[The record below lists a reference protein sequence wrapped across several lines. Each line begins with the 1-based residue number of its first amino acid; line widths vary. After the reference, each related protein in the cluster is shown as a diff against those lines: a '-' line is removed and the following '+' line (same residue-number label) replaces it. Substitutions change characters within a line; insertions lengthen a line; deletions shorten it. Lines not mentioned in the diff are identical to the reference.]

1 MEPVFLWTDVAMF
14 LLVAALLAY
23 GRIVARTPHL
33 AATWRQAFLRPAG
46 AVSATVLLLFATVGM
61 LDSLHYRLALSSA
74 PGEAPAWSART
85 DSALD
90 ALLAHL
96 RDSQEVSYS
105 RPLAIYG
112 FAKQVTLL
120 PDGKTI
126 RRYPRLKHAGLGIDD
141 AGHGWAADVAKRAL
155 LGAAAGLTAFV
166 AMFAAS
172 FALVHRS
179 TPETAPDGRPA
190 PCARGAGSGAEEGGA
205 PGVRRA
211 HGAELLRILHG
222 RTRYPVRAVLLT
234 LLIACVLA
242 GIVAGMATNYHVLG
256 TDRTGRD
263 LLYVVLKSI
272 RTALVIG
279 TMTTI
284 FTLPLAVGLGLL
296 AGYFRGWIDEA
307 IQYLYT
313 VVNSIPYVLLIAA
326 SVLMLM
332 VFIDKHPDW
341 FPTMANRTDARLF
354 FLCVILGLGSWT
366 DLCRLV
372 RGEVLKLREL
382 DFIQAAQAFGVPAL
396 RILRVHLLPNIMHM
410 VLINVVIRFS
420 DLVLAEA
427 TLSYVGIGVDPSMAS
442 FGTMINTAR
451 LELAREPVIWWTLV
465 TAFTFMVTL
474 VLSANYFADAVRD
487 AFDPRAAR
495 R

>member
-1 MEPVFLWTDVAMF
+1 MKPVLLWTDVAML

-33 AATWRQAFLRPAG
+33 ASTWRQAFLRPAG

-61 LDSLHYRLALSSA
+61 LDSLHYRLALPGA
-74 PGEAPAWSART
+74 PGAAPAWSART

-112 FAKQVTLL
+112 YAKQVTVL
-120 PDGKTI
+120 PDGKSI
-126 RRYPRLKHAGLGIDD
+126 RRYPRLQHAGLGIDD
-141 AGHGWAADVAKRAL
+141 AGRGWGADVAKRAL
-155 LGAAAGLTAFV
+155 LGAAGGLAAFL
-166 AMFAAS
+166 ALFAAIV
-172 FALVHRS
+172 AVLHRRRRVTVS
-179 TPETAPDGRPA
+179 AIL
-190 PCARGAGSGAEEGGA
+190 RGQ
-205 PGVRRA
+205 
-211 HGAELLRILHG
+211 
-222 RTRYPVRAVLLT
+222 TRYPLRAVLLT
-234 LLIACVLA
+234 LLLACLLA
-242 GIVAGMATNYHVLG
+242 GTVAGLATNYHVLG

-263 LLYVVLKSI
+263 VLYVVLKSI

-296 AGYFRGWIDEA
+296 SGYFRGWIDEA

-382 DFIQAAQAFGVPAL
+382 DFVQAAQAFGVPAL

-465 TAFTFMVTL
+465 TAFAFMVAL

>member
-1 MEPVFLWTDVAMF
+1 MKPVFLWTDVAMF
-14 LLVAALLAY
+14 LLFVALLAY
-23 GRIVARTPHL
+23 GRLVARTPHL
-33 AATWRQAFLRPAG
+33 ASTWRQAFLRPAG
-46 AVSATVLLLFATVGM
+46 AASATVLLLFATVGM
-61 LDSLHYRLALSSA
+61 LDSIHYRLALPSA

-85 DSALD
+85 DSVLD

-96 RDSQEVSYS
+96 RDGQEVSYS

-112 FAKQVTLL
+112 YAKQVTLL

-141 AGHGWAADVAKRAL
+141 AADGWAADVAERAVF
-155 LGAAAGLTAFV
+155 GAAGGLGIFLAVSIAIVGMGSRRT
-166 AMFAAS
+166 
-172 FALVHRS
+172 
-179 TPETAPDGRPA
+179 
-190 PCARGAGSGAEEGGA
+190 RGAVVGRGNGAA
-205 PGVRRA
+205 P
-211 HGAELLRILHG
+211 LLSRILRG
-222 RTRYPVRAVLLT
+222 RTRYPVRAILVT
-234 LLIACVLA
+234 LLVACLLA
-242 GIVAGMATNYHVLG
+242 GTVAGLATNYHVLG

-296 AGYFRGWIDEA
+296 SGYFRGWIDEA

-382 DFIQAAQAFGVPAL
+382 DFVQAAQAFGVPAL

-465 TAFTFMVTL
+465 TAFAFMVAL

>member
-1 MEPVFLWTDVAMF
+1 MIAAMKPVFLWTDVAMF

-33 AATWRQAFLRPAG
+33 ASTWRQAFLRPAG

-61 LDSLHYRLALSSA
+61 LDSLHYRVALPSA

-96 RDSQEVSYS
+96 RDGQEVSYS

-112 FAKQVTLL
+112 YAKQVTLL

-141 AGHGWAADVAKRAL
+141 AGHGWAADVVRRAL
-155 LGAAAGLTAFV
+155 VGAMGGGVLFLTG
-166 AMFAAS
+166 FAAIL
-172 FALVHRS
+172 ALLRKRIMAA
-179 TPETAPDGRPA
+179 APDGPPA
-190 PCARGAGSGAEEGGA
+190 GRAFLGVLGAG
-205 PGVRRA
+205 
-211 HGAELLRILHG
+211 
-222 RTRYPVRAVLLT
+222 TRYPIRAVLLT
-234 LLIACVLA
+234 FLIACLV
-242 GIVAGMATNYHVLG
+242 GGVVAGLATNYHVLG

-382 DFIQAAQAFGVPAL
+382 DFVQAAQAFGVPAL

>member
-1 MEPVFLWTDVAMF
+1 MIAAMKPVFLWTDIAMF
-14 LLVAALLAY
+14 LLLAALLAY

-33 AATWRQAFLRPAG
+33 ASTWRQAFLRPAG
-46 AVSATVLLLFATVGM
+46 AVSATVLLLFATVGL
-61 LDSLHYRLALSSA
+61 LDSLHYRLALPGA
-74 PGEAPAWSART
+74 PGEAPAWSAQT
-85 DSALD
+85 DSVLD
-90 ALLAHL
+90 TLLAHL
-96 RDSQEVSYS
+96 RDSQEISYS

-112 FAKQVTLL
+112 YAKQVTPLA
-120 PDGKTI
+120 DGRTI

-141 AGHGWAADVAKRAL
+141 AGHGWTTDVAKRAL
-155 LGAAAGLTAFV
+155 LGALGGLALFL
-166 AMFAAS
+166 AMS
-172 FALVHRS
+172 GALFGMSMHRS
-179 TPETAPDGRPA
+179 QAPVPDEHSPPHA
-190 PCARGAGSGAEEGGA
+190 SGA
-205 PGVRRA
+205 VTQ
-211 HGAELLRILHG
+211 LSRIFHA
-222 RTRYPVRAVLLT
+222 RTRFPIRAVLST
-234 LLIACVLA
+234 LLIACLLA
-242 GIVAGMATNYHVLG
+242 GMVAGVATNYHVLG

-263 LLYVVLKSI
+263 LLYVVFKSI

-382 DFIQAAQAFGVPAL
+382 EFVQAAQAFGVPSL

>member
-1 MEPVFLWTDVAMF
+1 MIAAMKPVFLWTDIAMF
-14 LLVAALLAY
+14 LLVGALLAY

-33 AATWRQAFLRPAG
+33 ASTWRQAFLRPAG

-61 LDSLHYRLALSSA
+61 LDSLHYRVALPSA

-96 RDSQEVSYS
+96 RDGQEVSYS

-112 FAKQVTLL
+112 YAKQVTLL

-141 AGHGWAADVAKRAL
+141 AGHGWGTDVAKRAL
-155 LGAAAGLTAFV
+155 LGAAGGLAAFLGLFGAIV
-166 AMFAAS
+166 SLFHRKRRVTVSAS
-172 FALVHRS
+172 L
-179 TPETAPDGRPA
+179 
-190 PCARGAGSGAEEGGA
+190 RG
-205 PGVRRA
+205 
-211 HGAELLRILHG
+211 H
-222 RTRYPVRAVLLT
+222 TRYPLRAVLLT
-234 LLIACVLA
+234 LLLACLLA
-242 GIVAGMATNYHVLG
+242 GTVAGLATNYHVLG

-382 DFIQAAQAFGVPAL
+382 DFVQAAQAFGVPAL

>member
-1 MEPVFLWTDVAMF
+1 MKPVFLWTDVAML

-33 AATWRQAFLRPAG
+33 ASTWRQAFLRPAG

-61 LDSLHYRLALSSA
+61 LDSLHYRLALPGA
-74 PGEAPAWSART
+74 PGAAPAWSART

-96 RDSQEVSYS
+96 RDGQEVSYS

-112 FAKQVTLL
+112 YAKQVTVL

-126 RRYPRLKHAGLGIDD
+126 RRYPRLKHVGLGIDD
-141 AGHGWAADVAKRAL
+141 AGHGWGTDVAKRAL
-155 LGAAAGLTAFV
+155 LGAAGGLAAFLGL
-166 AMFAAS
+166 FAAIVS
-172 FALVHRS
+172 LFHRK
-179 TPETAPDGRPA
+179 
-190 PCARGAGSGAEEGGA
+190 
-205 PGVRRA
+205 RRA
-211 HGAELLRILHG
+211 TVSAILRG
-222 RTRYPVRAVLLT
+222 QTRYPLRAVLLT
-234 LLIACVLA
+234 LLLACLLA
-242 GIVAGMATNYHVLG
+242 GTVAGLATNYHVLG

-263 LLYVVLKSI
+263 VLYVVLKSI

-296 AGYFRGWIDEA
+296 SGYFRGWIDEA

-382 DFIQAAQAFGVPAL
+382 DFVQAAQAFGVPAL

-465 TAFTFMVTL
+465 TAFAFMVAL

>member
-1 MEPVFLWTDVAMF
+1 MKPVFLWTDVAMF
-14 LLVAALLAY
+14 LLVAALMAY

-46 AVSATVLLLFATVGM
+46 AVSMTVLLLFATVGM
-61 LDSLHYRLALSSA
+61 LDSLHYRTALPGA

-96 RDSQEVSYS
+96 RDSQEMSYS

-112 FAKQVTLL
+112 YAKQVTLL

-126 RRYPRLKHAGLGIDD
+126 RRYPRLKHAGLHIDD
-141 AGHGWAADVAKRAL
+141 AADGWAADVATRGL
-155 LGAAAGLTAFV
+155 FGAAGGIAAFLV
-166 AMFAAS
+166 LFAAI
-172 FALVHRS
+172 VMVIHR
-179 TPETAPDGRPA
+179 
-190 PCARGAGSGAEEGGA
+190 EGGGTVFA
-205 PGVRRA
+205 IFRGQ
-211 HGAELLRILHG
+211 
-222 RTRYPVRAVLLT
+222 TRYPLRAVLLT
-234 LLIACVLA
+234 LMIAFLL
-242 GIVAGMATNYHVLG
+242 GGTVAGLATNYHVLG

-263 LLYVVLKSI
+263 LLYVALKSI

-296 AGYFRGWIDEA
+296 AGYFRGWVDEA

-313 VVNSIPYVLLIAA
+313 VVNAIPYVLLIAA

-382 DFIQAAQAFGVPAL
+382 EFIQAAEAFGVPAL

-465 TAFTFMVTL
+465 TAFAFMVTL